1 MQASK
6 EGQTVTFAAVPQ
18 DPVNES
24 LRYPHG
30 GYVSLRTSQLP
41 ATGDTLLL
49 VDLDLK
55 GKAGT
60 LEIRLQDRCITGRS
74 VGEMHVC
81 FGETEEP
88 KRRRIVVEP
97 VYLDR
102 QTRARAKS
110 VPPDGRAAIEIHI
123 LWRPDGKAGSIGGT
137 CAVSQADFSRT
148 VE

>member
-1 MQASK
+1 MPTAQRKGPRRS
-6 EGQTVTFAAVPQ
+6 P
-18 DPVNES
+18 
-24 LRYPHG
+24 RG
-30 GYVSLRTSQLP
+30 GCAGPRPARPP

-74 VGEMHVC
+74 VGEMHVR
-81 FGETEEP
+81 FGEAEETQ
-88 KRRRIVVEP
+88 RRQIVVEP

-102 QTRARAKS
+102 ETRARAKS

-123 LWRPDGKAGSIGGT
+123 LWRPDGEAGAISGVCT
-137 CAVSQADFSRT
+137 VSHADFERSAK
-148 VE
+148 